1 MRRVFGHALT
11 LLVVIGVALVAVR
24 AAAQDAIERMSGQL
38 VSSDDFRVRT
48 QAALALGASKS
59 KRALT
64 PLCKGLDDSNT
75 TVRAAAAAALGKL
88 KLGGGSCLERRQG
101 SEKNPAVLASIKKA
115 LSLVKTTGPAAP
127 ALSSS
132 TKYYLAIGKVS
143 DKTGRNGTE
152 LGGMVR
158 GAMSQTA
165 SSLEGYAVAPD
176 EESAAQAKQRLD
188 KFKKVRAFYLLPKLS
203 PPSYTNGDLMVKVE
217 VTVFTYPA
225 KAMKGSFSVKL
236 TQQDVGAKDTG
247 AENELIVST
256 AQRAV
261 EKFASDYAERF
272 E

>member
-1 MRRVFGHALT
+1 MRRVPGHALSWLVVT
-11 LLVVIGVALVAVR
+11 GALLVAFP

-38 VSSDDFRVRT
+38 LSSDDFRVRT

-59 KRALT
+59 KRAIN

-88 KLGGGSCLERRQG
+88 KLGGAPCLERRQA
-101 SEKNPAVLASIKKA
+101 SEKNAAVLASIKKA
-115 LSLVKTTGPAAP
+115 IGLVKVTPSAP
-127 ALSSS
+127 VLSSS

-143 DKTGRNGTE
+143 DKTGRNGKE
-152 LGGMVR
+152 LEGMVR

-165 SSLEGYAVAPD
+165 SSIEGYAVAPED
-176 EESAAQAKQRLD
+176 ESAAQAKQKLG
-188 KFKKVRAFYLLPKLS
+188 KFKNVKAAFYLLPKLN

-217 VTVFTYPA
+217 VTVFSYPA

-236 TQQDVGAKDTG
+236 TQQDVGDKDTG
-247 AENELIVST
+247 AETELIVST

-261 EKFASDYAERF
+261 EKFAADYAQRF